1 MIIGVDLGG
10 TNIKFGLVDN
20 GKIIRKIKMKTEA
33 DKGSSHVVKR
43 IITGISLV
51 KEGYK
56 IEGIG
61 IGSPGPLD
69 YKQGIVINPPNL
81 PFRNFNLKKV
91 IQERFKMKV
100 EVEND
105 AKCAALA
112 EKNYGKG
119 KHLKNFIVLT
129 IGTGVGSGAI
139 LDGKLYHGN
148 MFATEI
154 GHMIIRDYKDVEDLV
169 SGTAIESRAKKV
181 LGKRIEAKDLVI
193 SAKLGNKGAK
203 KLVDEIAKDLAIA
216 FTNITHIF
224 DPELIIIN
232 GGVKEAGSYLFDKAK
247 KEMNKMTMF
256 EGKIALSD
264 LENAGI
270 LGAASLIK

>member
-33 DKGSSHVVKR
+33 SKGVSNIMKKM
-43 IITGISLV
+43 ITGISLV

-69 YKQGIVINPPNL
+69 YKRGIIINPPNL
-81 PFRNFNLKKV
+81 PFKNFNLKKA
-91 IQERFKMKV
+91 IQEKFKTKV

-105 AKCAALA
+105 AKCATLA
-112 EKNYGKG
+112 EKKYGKG

-129 IGTGVGSGAI
+129 IGTGVGSGII

-169 SGTAIESRAKKV
+169 SGTAIELRAKKIF
-181 LGKRIEAKDLVI
+181 GKGIEARDLVI
-193 SAKLGNKGAK
+193 SAKSGNKKARR
-203 KLVDEIAKDLAIA
+203 LVDDIAKDLAIT

-232 GGVKEAGSYLFDKAK
+232 GGVKEAGNYLFDKAK
-247 KEMNKMTMF
+247 KEMSKLTMF
-256 EGKIALSD
+256 EGRIVLSD

>member
-1 MIIGVDLGG
+1 MIVGIDLGG

-20 GKIIRKIKMKTEA
+20 GKIIKKIKMKTEA
-33 DKGSSHVVKR
+33 DKGSSHIIKR
-43 IITGISLV
+43 IITGISLI

-69 YKQGIVINPPNL
+69 YKQGIIINPPNL
-81 PFRNFNLKKV
+81 PFRNFNLKKA
-91 IQERFKMKV
+91 IQERFKTKV
-100 EVEND
+100 EIEND

-112 EKNYGKG
+112 EKKYGKG

-148 MFATEI
+148 MFATEM

-169 SGTAIESRAKKV
+169 SGTAIEQRAKKS

-193 SAKLGNKGAK
+193 SAKLGNKGAQ
-203 KLVDEIAKDLAIA
+203 KLINEVAKDLAIA
-216 FTNITHIF
+216 FTNLTHIF

-232 GGVKEAGSYLFDKAK
+232 GGVKEAGNYLFDKAK
-247 KEMNKMTMF
+247 KEMDKLTMF